1 MITAIEA
8 HKTAADNKKKEE
20 TKVFND
26 INNGIERKIDDG
38 CFSYTTTILSK
49 KMRDSVTN
57 YYSELGYEIDEY
69 NNGMV
74 SINW

>member
-8 HKTAADNKKKEE
+8 HKTATDNKKKEE
-20 TKVFND
+20 TKIFND
-26 INNGIERKIDDG
+26 INSGIERKIEDG

-49 KMRDSVTN
+49 KMRDAVTN
-57 YYSELGYEIDEY
+57 YYAELGYEIDEY

-74 SINW
+74 GINW